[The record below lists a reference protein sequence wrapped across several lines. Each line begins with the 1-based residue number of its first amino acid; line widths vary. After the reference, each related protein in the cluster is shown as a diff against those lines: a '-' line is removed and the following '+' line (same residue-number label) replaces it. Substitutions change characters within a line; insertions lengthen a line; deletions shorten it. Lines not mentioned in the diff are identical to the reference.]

1 MWVLC
6 ECGDQKVAFNRYFF
20 FQFSLRGVLRGSGDL
35 TKAWQSRSLP
45 TKLFQKP

>member
-6 ECGDQKVAFNRYFF
+6 ECGDQKVAFNN
-20 FQFSLRGVLRGSGDL
+20 QFSLRGVLRGSGDL